1 MARPSIYLYSVYD
14 IKTGK
19 TYQGTS
25 TYFKDSKEV
34 EFIRKEIR
42 DKSNYETTGEW
53 LNSVAFKDRT
63 IFAFN
68 RYVVVKDS
76 LKDKNITN
84 YNMFK
89 KWAKKGDRVFAHLY
103 RNNQSYGKRHTV
115 QILWGLEHLL
125 SVLTNEKEKREAKDQ
140 YKREE
145 VFGPNHNES
154 DYFTVTYKNKKMLA
168 RFHVP
173 RNKKWKEQL
182 KFVENSS
189 YPTKSAILEKK
200 KAIMRSVLSSKISKK
215 NPISFKETESADND
229 LIPLNKKKGSKNK
242 KSLIQLVNEKGKEG
256 LGMLGKVMRKKQK

>member
-19 TYQGTS
+19 TYQCTS
-25 TYFKDSKEV
+25 TYFKDSKEI

-42 DKSNYETTGEW
+42 DNSNYKTTGEW

-63 IFAFN
+63 LLAFN
-68 RYVVVKDS
+68 RFVVVKDS
-76 LKDKNITN
+76 LKDKNATN

-89 KWAKKGDRVFAHLY
+89 KWAKKGDRVFVHLY
-103 RNNQSYGKRHTV
+103 RHNQPYGKRQTV
-115 QILWGLEHLL
+115 EILWGLDHLL
-125 SVLTNEKEKREAKDQ
+125 SVLTNEKEKHEAKDQ
-140 YKREE
+140 YKLEE
-145 VFGPNHNES
+145 VFGPRHNEN
-154 DYFTVTYKNKKMLA
+154 DYFQVTYKNKKMLA

-173 RNKKWKEQL
+173 TNKKWKDQF

-189 YPTKSAILEKK
+189 CPTKSTILEKK
-200 KAIMRSVLSSKISKK
+200 KPIIRSVLSSKISKK
-215 NPISFKETESADND
+215 NPISFKETELVDND
-229 LIPLNKKKGSKNK
+229 LIPLNKKKGGKNK